1 MFRTRCEF
9 FSSLNRN
16 VDTSVVIHLQYVH
29 AIFIKLIARNN
40 FLNHL
45 SHCFFPFYFYM
56 LSFDGWSASS
66 HSEILEND
74 AKLVRTAH
82 PRNTSGTER
91 YIFGL
96 LFDARQPTWFTSMPR
111 LDLHQSKG
119 LTHINPR
126 IRFVF
131 AVKTN
136 LVSRVASPRAVGR
149 IRQTKRDG
157 PDRA

>member
-1 MFRTRCEF
+1 MFHKALQLREELCSVSVFRTRCEF

-74 AKLVRTAH
+74 AKLVRTAR

-96 LFDARQPTWFTSMPR
+96 LFDARQPT
-111 LDLHQSKG
+111 
-119 LTHINPR
+119 
-126 IRFVF
+126 
-131 AVKTN
+131 
-136 LVSRVASPRAVGR
+136 
-149 IRQTKRDG
+149 
-157 PDRA
+157 